1 MVANEFVRG
10 GDFVKNSK
18 ILGPLCLEANGLFK
32 EVIKKKKKKPIYK
45 GFVSLDSRLL

>member
-32 EVIKKKKKKPIYK
+32 EVTKKKIYIFTK
-45 GFVSLDSRLL
+45 VLLV

>member
-32 EVIKKKKKKPIYK
+32 EVTKKYIYIFTK
-45 GFVSLDSRLL
+45 VLLV

>member
-10 GDFVKNSK
+10 RDFAKNSK

-32 EVIKKKKKKPIYK
+32 EVIQKKKKKDLFTKVL
-45 GFVSLDSRLL
+45 FV

>member
-32 EVIKKKKKKPIYK
+32 EVTKKNIYIFTK
-45 GFVSLDSRLL
+45 VLLV